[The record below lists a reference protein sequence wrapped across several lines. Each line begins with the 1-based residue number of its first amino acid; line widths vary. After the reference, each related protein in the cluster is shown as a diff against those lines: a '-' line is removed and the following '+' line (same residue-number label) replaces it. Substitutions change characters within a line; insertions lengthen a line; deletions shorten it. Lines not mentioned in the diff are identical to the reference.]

1 MHKLV
6 LSAVLGGVLLLALG
20 SFALADEG
28 SKNNADG
35 RLIGYQEVPS
45 VSSTG
50 SGRVRRDDRR

>member
-1 MHKLV
+1 MHRLV

-35 RLIGYQEVPS
+35 RSDRLP
-45 VSSTG
+45 G
-50 SGRVRRDDRR
+50 SPVRLVHGLG